1 MSNLLSPVAGGVA
14 TMPFRRGDILFVPKS
29 AAGNAGDGVEVYIN
43 QLLPFSRS
51 LGIGYSWGE
60 TRVK

>member
-1 MSNLLSPVAGGVA
+1 MSQSGDAAAPNLAL
-14 TMPFRRGDILFVPKS
+14 RRGDILFVPKS
-29 AAGNAGDGVEVYIN
+29 TAGNVGDGVEVYIN
-43 QLLPFSRS
+43 QILPFSRS